1 MLGPDLHPDLMALN
15 LLVFLEVIGLVRRL
29 LLVASLEVMVSSEG
43 EAMQKG
49 MAVGG
54 EERREVYKRPYG

>member
-29 LLVASLEVMVSSEG
+29 LLVALEVMMSSEG
-43 EAMQKG
+43 EAMRKG